1 MFLTVNMLLDM
12 DLVKKVTVCNILS
25 ATRPVL
31 NQVEKEE
38 IFCVAYTITPKDM
51 ILNQVERTK
60 ERKTGK

>member
-31 NQVEKEE
+31 IKEE

-51 ILNQVERTK
+51 ILN
-60 ERKTGK
+60 